1 MRTSYVVTLR
11 GLRFHTRIGVL
22 SHERE
27 LAQPVEVDVS
37 VWPRQPETTVGQ
49 LLDYRQLY
57 AIVTE
62 VIEEGPIDYLEGLV
76 GAVAERVMAA
86 GNARRVCVA
95 ARKPNVALQGP
106 LEYAEVK
113 VDLEQDD

>member
-1 MRTSYVVTLR
+1 MRSTYVVTLR

-22 SHERE
+22 PHERE
-27 LAQPVEVDVS
+27 LAQSVEVDVS
-37 VWPRQPETTVGQ
+37 VWPRQSEATVGQ
-49 LLDYRQLY
+49 LLDYRRLY
-57 AIVTE
+57 AIVAG
-62 VIEEGPIDYLEGLV
+62 VIDEGAMDYLEGLV

-95 ARKPNVALQGP
+95 ARKPSVALQGP